1 MEAAYIDVGHRLQQ
15 HHPLVCP
22 FTALHFLDVR
32 NLFFTALHFLD
43 VRNLFPD
50 VRNLFPRVSF
60 PGCPQLVRVS
70 SSATCFLGNLFPFP
84 QLVFL
89 GVHEL
94 LLLDVPNLVFKLV
107 DVLCS

>member
-1 MEAAYIDVGHRLQQ
+1 VEAAYIDVGHRLQQ

-22 FTALHFLDVR
+22 
-32 NLFFTALHFLD
+32 FTALHFLD

>member
-22 FTALHFLDVR
+22 
-32 NLFFTALHFLD
+32 FTALHFLD